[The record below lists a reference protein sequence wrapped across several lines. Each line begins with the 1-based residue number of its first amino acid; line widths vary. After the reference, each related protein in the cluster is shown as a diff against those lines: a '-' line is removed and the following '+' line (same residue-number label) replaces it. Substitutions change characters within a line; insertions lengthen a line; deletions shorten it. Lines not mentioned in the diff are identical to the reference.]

1 MILLNTNVVSAVMR
15 RRPDPAVV
23 VVLELRYG
31 VGSSPI
37 DHRNDSGAHCTARW
51 ARCSAGH
58 PIGAQRKT
66 QGRSM
71 DLRDTLI
78 AGIAMANEA
87 QLATRNVGHFSDTSI
102 CLINPF
108 ATDPHSG

>member
-1 MILLNTNVVSAVMR
+1 MIQERIAPPDGRAAQQATLLA
-15 RRPDPAVV
+15 
-23 VVLELRYG
+23 
-31 VGSSPI
+31 
-37 DHRNDSGAHCTARW
+37 
-51 ARCSAGH
+51 
-58 PIGAQRKT
+58 AQRKT

-87 QLATRNVGHFSDTSI
+87 QLATRNVGHFSDTII